1 MLKQTAKLVA
11 ACLRNSP
18 LSVDELPELIRA
30 INGAVASAST
40 CETAAPEQPLAPAVP
55 VKKSVQP
62 DYIVCLE
69 DGKKLKML
77 KRHLMTTYG
86 MTPDEYRAKWGLP
99 PDYPMV
105 APNYAAHRSSLA
117 KESGLGRK
125 PAAQAEAAAPT
136 SAKAQKP
143 KLGLG
148 AKAAAEPAV
157 EPEPVAP
164 AAPAGK
170 PAHRYPASRWS
181 SKATD

>member
-11 ACLRNSP
+11 ACLRNNS
-18 LSVDELPELIRA
+18 LSVDELPELIKA
-30 INGAVASAST
+30 IHHSLATVG
-40 CETAAPEQPLAPAVP
+40 ETPAATEVP
-55 VKKSVQP
+55 VPVLPIKKSVQP

-86 MTPDEYRAKWGLP
+86 MTPDEYRAKWDLP

-125 PAAQAEAAAPT
+125 PAAPGEATAPIP
-136 SAKAQKP
+136 AKAQKS

-148 AKAAAEPAV
+148 AKVAAEPAV
-157 EPEPVAP
+157 ESEIAQPT
-164 AAPAGK
+164 AAAGK
-170 PAHRYPASRWS
+170 PAHRYPASRWA
-181 SKATD
+181 SKTTD